1 MIELKDLNKSFK
13 VGKDHLHAVRD
24 VNLTIDD
31 GDIYGIIGFSGA
43 GKSTLVRCINL
54 LERPTSGSVLID
66 GVDLTKLGNRELRE
80 ARKNIGMIFQQF
92 NLLSQR
98 TVEANIR
105 YPLELNKTDKSKADK
120 RVKELL
126 ELVDLTEKAKAYPAQ
141 LSGGQKQRVAIARAL
156 ASDPKI
162 ILCDEATSALD
173 PITTRS
179 ILDLLKSLN
188 EKLGVTIVVITH
200 EMRVVEQICHHVAV
214 MSDGQ
219 IQEKGS
225 VRDVFLKPQSET
237 ARKLIEPNEGE
248 GGIRNRENTL
258 RLAFTGDESG
268 DPVISDMT
276 IKCGVMVNILAAN
289 TEEIGGK
296 TFGQMLI
303 ELPKDESTRR
313 KIEEYLTGRG
323 IYYEIGKPVET
334 GDSIGDGIDDD
345 AAVSDDAAGDA
356 ASDDAGHSLDVQE
369 DAQEGAQGD
378 AQGEILKQE
387 EDTLKNEGEL
397 V

>member
-1 MIELKDLNKSFK
+1 MQRRI
-13 VGKDHLHAVRD
+13 ACCAD
-24 VNLTIDD
+24 VNLTIED

-66 GVDLTKLGNRELRE
+66 GVDLTKLNGKELRE

-105 YPLELNKTDKSKADK
+105 YPLEIGGVNRSDADA

-214 MSDGQ
+214 MSEGQ
-219 IQEKGS
+219 IMEKGS
-225 VRDVFLKPQSET
+225 VHDVFLKPQSET
-237 ARKLIEPNEGE
+237 ARKLIEPSDGQTSLA
-248 GGIRNRENTL
+248 NRENTL

-276 IKCGVMVNILAAN
+276 LKCGVMVNILAAN

-303 ELPKDESTRR
+303 ELPKDKQTQER
-313 KIEEYLTGRG
+313 IEQYLQGRG
-323 IYYEIGKPVET
+323 IYYEVGKPAESEEASASADPAEHEKTRRPSQIKRKTNLKRKGV
-334 GDSIGDGIDDD
+334 DLNVSRDDT
-345 AAVSDDAAGDA
+345 APSRRNVGDA
-356 ASDDAGHSLDVQE
+356 LHDDRLYRRVLCSGNSYRSDPLY
-369 DAQEGAQGD
+369 
-378 AQGEILKQE
+378 
-387 EDTLKNEGEL
+387 NR
-397 V
+397 

>member
-13 VGKDHLHAVRD
+13 VGKGHLHAVRD
-24 VNLTIDD
+24 VDLTIED

-66 GVDLTKLGNRELRE
+66 GVDLTKLGNKELRE

-105 YPLELNKTDKSKADK
+105 YPLELNKTDKAKADA

-219 IQEKGS
+219 IKEKGS
-225 VRDVFLKPQSET
+225 VHDVFLKPQSET
-237 ARKLIEPNEGE
+237 ARKLIEPSEGE

-276 IKCGVMVNILAAN
+276 LKCGVMVNILAAN

-303 ELPKDESTRR
+303 ELPKDAEVRAR
-313 KIEEYLTGRG
+313 IERYLTDRG
-323 IYYEIGKPVET
+323 IYYEVGIPDDGHAESGADNDAD
-334 GDSIGDGIDDD
+334 GDADD
-345 AAVSDDAAGDA
+345 AFTAEEAEA
-356 ASDDAGHSLDVQE
+356 ASQEAQDDLRKKE
-369 DAQEGAQGD
+369 R
-378 AQGEILKQE
+378 
-387 EDTLKNEGEL
+387 DTLRNKGEL
-397 V
+397 I

>member
-13 VGKDHLHAVRD
+13 VGKGHLHAVRD
-24 VNLTIDD
+24 VNLTIED

-66 GVDLTKLGNRELRE
+66 GVDLTKLGNKELRE

-105 YPLELNKTDKSKADK
+105 YPLELNKTDKAKADA

-219 IQEKGS
+219 IKEKGS
-225 VRDVFLKPQSET
+225 VHDVFLKPQSET
-237 ARKLIEPNEGE
+237 ARKLIEPSEGE

-276 IKCGVMVNILAAN
+276 LKCGVMVNILAAN

-303 ELPKDESTRR
+303 ELPKDAEVRAR
-313 KIEEYLTGRG
+313 IEHYLTDRG
-323 IYYEIGKPVET
+323 IYYEVGVP
-334 GDSIGDGIDDD
+334 DG
-345 AAVSDDAAGDA
+345 GDA
-356 ASDDAGHSLDVQE
+356 GNSAANDAINSADNGANSDADGTLV
-369 DAQEGAQGD
+369 AQEVEAASQEAQD
-378 AQGEILKQE
+378 DLRKKER
-387 EDTLKNEGEL
+387 DTLTNEGEL
-397 V
+397 I